1 MDKRVNCAT
10 LTPIGSELELEVSVE
25 LGGDGTLVL
34 WIDTPDLPEDEKGPV
49 LRVYLNSGD
58 DSGKY
63 GAIYENPPYKPWEGA
78 ESNGKH

>member
-25 LGGDGTLVL
+25 LGEDGTLVL
-34 WIDTPDLPEDEKGPV
+34 WIDTPELPEDEKGPV
-49 LRVYLNSGD
+49 IRVYLNDGEP
-58 DSGKY
+58 
-63 GAIYENPPYKPWEGA
+63 IYENPPYKPWEGA